1 MECLGWRRSLKRVR
15 RQGCLQTAG
24 IAVFAVLLGAFAA
37 STILRHSEGRREAPA
52 TQGVEP
58 ASEAAP
64 VARARIRVEVRN
76 GSGVRGAAERV
87 TSHLRREGFDVVDF
101 GNADRF
107 DHERTIVID
116 RSGNPLFTREV
127 AVALQD
133 VPIASRL
140 DSSLYLDVTVMIGA
154 DLPEILDDEEAERP
168 AWRRWFDRIPR
179 PWD

>member
-1 MECLGWRRSLKRVR
+1 MKKGRGR
-15 RQGCLQTAG
+15 GCLETAG
-24 IAVFAVLLGAFAA
+24 IAVFALLLGAFAA
-37 STILRHSEGRREAPA
+37 STFLRYSERGRGA
-52 TQGVEP
+52 TRSENVEP
-58 ASEAAP
+58 VRGSSP

-87 TSHLRREGFDVVDF
+87 TSHLRQAGFDVVDF

-107 DHERTIVID
+107 DHERTIVVD
-116 RSGNPLFTREV
+116 RSGNPLFAREV
-127 AVALQD
+127 AAALQG

-140 DSSLYLDVTVMIGA
+140 DSTLYLDVTVMIGG
-154 DLPEILDDEEAERP
+154 DLPVVLDEATAESSDRP